1 MMRKRLGKLVL
12 GAALIAMTGIAF
24 AGDVLLIEK
33 IEERMLRDLP
43 QNGLTKAQVEQ
54 RFGEP
59 DERRP
64 AVGDPPITRWI
75 YDDFNVFFEYDLAIE
90 SVLHHEAIVREAE
103 AQLER

>member
-12 GAALIAMTGIAF
+12 GAALIGMTGIAF

-64 AVGDPPITRWI
+64 AVGEPPITRWI
-75 YDDFNVFFEYDLAIE
+75 YDDFSVFFEYDLVIE

-103 AQLER
+103 AQRER